1 MDYVLETK
9 SLLKSYRH
17 VEALSGVDMHV
28 PKDSIYG
35 LVGRNGAGKT
45 TLMRVVAGMQK
56 ENGGT
61 YLLFGVDKNSRE
73 IKKERKRVGAMIESP
88 AIFHDLSAEDNLKM
102 QYRILGLPSF
112 DTIPEILST
121 VGLENTGNKKA
132 GSFSFGMK
140 QRLGI
145 AMAIAGNAA
154 STFATFLAGIYL
166 FFFYQKRKKGI
177 WKDIR
182 ESKGEYK
189 KEKRGIIMKRILAIS
204 IPISLASIVSAINR
218 NIDTFTVVNGLKT
231 FLTGFSES
239 IDVITE
245 EATRLYGIL
254 SGKVD
259 MLIGMPAALNIAF
272 ATALV
277 PAVSAAMANGDIK
290 TAKRRMTFSLRT
302 TLLIAFPC
310 AILTLK
316 CFKNLL

>member
-145 AMAIAGNAA
+145 AMAIAGNPDLLILDEPINGLDPEAIVEMSELILRLNREMNMTIIVSSHILDELAKVATYYGFIDSGRMVKEVSAVDMEKECRKALRIKVESIEKAA
-154 STFATFLAGIYL
+154 IALTSLGNDYSVIDDNTLDVFGDIGIEEVIDVLSGAGI
-166 FFFYQKRKKGI
+166 
-177 WKDIR
+177 KDI
-182 ESKGEYK
+182 
-189 KEKRGIIMKRILAIS
+189 EKRNENLEGYF
-204 IPISLASIVSAINR
+204 IN
-218 NIDTFTVVNGLKT
+218 TMGGCV
-231 FLTGFSES
+231 
-239 IDVITE
+239 
-245 EATRLYGIL
+245 
-254 SGKVD
+254 
-259 MLIGMPAALNIAF
+259 
-272 ATALV
+272 
-277 PAVSAAMANGDIK
+277 
-290 TAKRRMTFSLRT
+290 
-302 TLLIAFPC
+302 
-310 AILTLK
+310 
-316 CFKNLL
+316 

>member
-1 MDYVLETK
+1 MDYILETK

-45 TLMRVVAGMQK
+45 TLMRVIAGMQK

-145 AMAIAGNAA
+145 AMAIAGNPDLLILDEPINGLDPEAIVEMRELILRLNREMNMTIIVSSHILDELAKVATYYGFIDSGRMVKEVSAVDMEKECRKSLRIKVESIEKAA
-154 STFATFLAGIYL
+154 IALTSLGNDYSVIDDNTLDIFGDIGIKEVLDVLSGAGI
-166 FFFYQKRKKGI
+166 
-177 WKDIR
+177 KDI
-182 ESKGEYK
+182 
-189 KEKRGIIMKRILAIS
+189 EKRNENLEGYF
-204 IPISLASIVSAINR
+204 IN
-218 NIDTFTVVNGLKT
+218 TMGGCV
-231 FLTGFSES
+231 
-239 IDVITE
+239 
-245 EATRLYGIL
+245 
-254 SGKVD
+254 
-259 MLIGMPAALNIAF
+259 
-272 ATALV
+272 
-277 PAVSAAMANGDIK
+277 
-290 TAKRRMTFSLRT
+290 
-302 TLLIAFPC
+302 
-310 AILTLK
+310 
-316 CFKNLL
+316 

>member
-17 VEALSGVDMHV
+17 VEALSGVNMHV

-145 AMAIAGNAA
+145 AMAIAGNPDLLILDEPINGLDPEAIVEMRELILRLNREMNMTIIVSSHILDELAKVATYYGFIDSGRMVKEVSAVDMEKECRKALRIKVESIEKAA
-154 STFATFLAGIYL
+154 IALTSLGNDYSVIDDNTLDVFGDIGIKEVLDVLSGAGI
-166 FFFYQKRKKGI
+166 
-177 WKDIR
+177 KDI
-182 ESKGEYK
+182 
-189 KEKRGIIMKRILAIS
+189 EKRNENLEGYF
-204 IPISLASIVSAINR
+204 IN
-218 NIDTFTVVNGLKT
+218 TMGGCV
-231 FLTGFSES
+231 
-239 IDVITE
+239 
-245 EATRLYGIL
+245 
-254 SGKVD
+254 
-259 MLIGMPAALNIAF
+259 
-272 ATALV
+272 
-277 PAVSAAMANGDIK
+277 
-290 TAKRRMTFSLRT
+290 
-302 TLLIAFPC
+302 
-310 AILTLK
+310 
-316 CFKNLL
+316 

>member
-145 AMAIAGNAA
+145 AMAIAGNPDLLILDEPINGLDPEAIVEMRELILRLNREMNMTIIVSSHILDELAKVATYYGFIDSGRMVKEVSAVDMEKECRKALRIKVESIEKAA
-154 STFATFLAGIYL
+154 IALTSLGNDYSVIDDNTLDIFGDIGIKEVLDVLSGAGI
-166 FFFYQKRKKGI
+166 
-177 WKDIR
+177 KDI
-182 ESKGEYK
+182 
-189 KEKRGIIMKRILAIS
+189 EKRNENLEGYF
-204 IPISLASIVSAINR
+204 IN
-218 NIDTFTVVNGLKT
+218 TMGGSV
-231 FLTGFSES
+231 
-239 IDVITE
+239 
-245 EATRLYGIL
+245 
-254 SGKVD
+254 
-259 MLIGMPAALNIAF
+259 
-272 ATALV
+272 
-277 PAVSAAMANGDIK
+277 
-290 TAKRRMTFSLRT
+290 
-302 TLLIAFPC
+302 
-310 AILTLK
+310 
-316 CFKNLL
+316 

>member
-145 AMAIAGNAA
+145 AMAIAGNPDLLILDEPINGLDPEAIVEMRELILRLNREMNMTIIVSSHILDELA
-154 STFATFLAGIYL
+154 KVATYYGFLDSGRMVKEVSAVDMEKECRKAVRIKVESIEKAVIALTELGNEYSVIDDNTIDVFGDIGIKEVIDGLSGAGI
-166 FFFYQKRKKGI
+166 
-177 WKDIR
+177 KDI
-182 ESKGEYK
+182 
-189 KEKRGIIMKRILAIS
+189 EKRNENLEGYF
-204 IPISLASIVSAINR
+204 IN
-218 NIDTFTVVNGLKT
+218 TMGGSV
-231 FLTGFSES
+231 
-239 IDVITE
+239 
-245 EATRLYGIL
+245 
-254 SGKVD
+254 
-259 MLIGMPAALNIAF
+259 
-272 ATALV
+272 
-277 PAVSAAMANGDIK
+277 
-290 TAKRRMTFSLRT
+290 
-302 TLLIAFPC
+302 
-310 AILTLK
+310 
-316 CFKNLL
+316 

>member
-17 VEALSGVDMHV
+17 IEALSGVDMHV

-45 TLMRVVAGMQK
+45 TLMRIVAGMQK

-61 YLLFGVDKNSRE
+61 YSLFGVDKNRSE

-145 AMAIAGNAA
+145 AMAIAGNPDLLILDEPINGLDPEAIVEMRELILRLNREMNMTIIVSSHILDELAKVATYYGFIDSGRMVKEVSAVDMEKEYRKALRIKVESIEKAA
-154 STFATFLAGIYL
+154 IALTSLGNDYSVIDDNTLDIFGDIGIKEVLDVLSGAGI
-166 FFFYQKRKKGI
+166 
-177 WKDIR
+177 KDI
-182 ESKGEYK
+182 
-189 KEKRGIIMKRILAIS
+189 EKRNENLEGYF
-204 IPISLASIVSAINR
+204 IN
-218 NIDTFTVVNGLKT
+218 TMGGCV
-231 FLTGFSES
+231 
-239 IDVITE
+239 
-245 EATRLYGIL
+245 
-254 SGKVD
+254 
-259 MLIGMPAALNIAF
+259 
-272 ATALV
+272 
-277 PAVSAAMANGDIK
+277 
-290 TAKRRMTFSLRT
+290 
-302 TLLIAFPC
+302 
-310 AILTLK
+310 
-316 CFKNLL
+316 

>member
-132 GSFSFGMK
+132 GSFFFFFK
-140 QRLGI
+140 QRVGI
-145 AMAIAGNAA
+145 AMAIAGNPDLLILDEPINGLDPEAIVEMRELILRLNREMNMTIIVSSHILDELAKVATYYGFIDSGRMVKEVSAVDMEKEYRKALRIKVESIEKAA
-154 STFATFLAGIYL
+154 IALTSLGNDYSVIDDNTLDVFGDIGIKEVIDVLSGAGI
-166 FFFYQKRKKGI
+166 
-177 WKDIR
+177 KDI
-182 ESKGEYK
+182 
-189 KEKRGIIMKRILAIS
+189 EKRNENLEGYF
-204 IPISLASIVSAINR
+204 IN
-218 NIDTFTVVNGLKT
+218 TMGGCV
-231 FLTGFSES
+231 
-239 IDVITE
+239 
-245 EATRLYGIL
+245 
-254 SGKVD
+254 
-259 MLIGMPAALNIAF
+259 
-272 ATALV
+272 
-277 PAVSAAMANGDIK
+277 
-290 TAKRRMTFSLRT
+290 
-302 TLLIAFPC
+302 
-310 AILTLK
+310 
-316 CFKNLL
+316 

>member
-45 TLMRVVAGMQK
+45 TLMRVIAGMQK

-145 AMAIAGNAA
+145 AMAIAGNPDLLILDEPINGLDPEAIVEMRELILRLNREMNMTIIVSSHILDELAKVATYYGFIDSGRMVKEVSAVDMEKEYRKALRIKVESIEKAA
-154 STFATFLAGIYL
+154 IALTSLGNDYSVIDDNTLDVFGDIGIKEVLDVLSGAGI
-166 FFFYQKRKKGI
+166 
-177 WKDIR
+177 KDI
-182 ESKGEYK
+182 
-189 KEKRGIIMKRILAIS
+189 EKRNENLEGYF
-204 IPISLASIVSAINR
+204 IN
-218 NIDTFTVVNGLKT
+218 TMGGSV
-231 FLTGFSES
+231 
-239 IDVITE
+239 
-245 EATRLYGIL
+245 
-254 SGKVD
+254 
-259 MLIGMPAALNIAF
+259 
-272 ATALV
+272 
-277 PAVSAAMANGDIK
+277 
-290 TAKRRMTFSLRT
+290 
-302 TLLIAFPC
+302 
-310 AILTLK
+310 
-316 CFKNLL
+316 

>member
-145 AMAIAGNAA
+145 AMAIAGNPDLLILDEPINGLDPEAIVEMRELILRLNREMNMTIIVSSHILDELAKVATYYGFIDSGRMVKEVSAVDMEKECRKALRIKVESIEKAA
-154 STFATFLAGIYL
+154 IALTSLGNDYSVIDDNTLDIFGDIGIKEVLDVLSGAGI
-166 FFFYQKRKKGI
+166 
-177 WKDIR
+177 KDI
-182 ESKGEYK
+182 
-189 KEKRGIIMKRILAIS
+189 EK
-204 IPISLASIVSAINR
+204 IN
-218 NIDTFTVVNGLKT
+218 
-231 FLTGFSES
+231 E
-239 IDVITE
+239 
-245 EATRLYGIL
+245 
-254 SGKVD
+254 
-259 MLIGMPAALNIAF
+259 
-272 ATALV
+272 
-277 PAVSAAMANGDIK
+277 
-290 TAKRRMTFSLRT
+290 
-302 TLLIAFPC
+302 
-310 AILTLK
+310 
-316 CFKNLL
+316 NLEGYFINTMGGSV

>member
-1 MDYVLETK
+1 MDYVLEAK

-145 AMAIAGNAA
+145 AMAIAGNPDLLILDEPINGLDPEAIVEMRELILRLNREMNMTIIVSSHMLDELAKVATYYGFIDSGRMVKEVSAVDMEKECRKALRIKVESIEKAA
-154 STFATFLAGIYL
+154 IALTSLGNDYSVIDDNTLDVFGDIGIKEVLDVLSGAGI
-166 FFFYQKRKKGI
+166 
-177 WKDIR
+177 KDI
-182 ESKGEYK
+182 
-189 KEKRGIIMKRILAIS
+189 EKRNENLEGYF
-204 IPISLASIVSAINR
+204 IN
-218 NIDTFTVVNGLKT
+218 TMGGCV
-231 FLTGFSES
+231 
-239 IDVITE
+239 
-245 EATRLYGIL
+245 
-254 SGKVD
+254 
-259 MLIGMPAALNIAF
+259 
-272 ATALV
+272 
-277 PAVSAAMANGDIK
+277 
-290 TAKRRMTFSLRT
+290 
-302 TLLIAFPC
+302 
-310 AILTLK
+310 
-316 CFKNLL
+316 